1 MITLLGVLRLSSKV
15 LTVTLWVEDSSISCL
30 EPSKISMAVNLH
42 LACPCLP
49 VCIQNEFEEE
59 EEGDGE
65 RGKKREKRKKKH
77 DD

>member
-1 MITLLGVLRLSSKV
+1 M
-15 LTVTLWVEDSSISCL
+15 EDSSISCL

-59 EEGDGE
+59 EEGEG
-65 RGKKREKRKKKH
+65 RKKKGKKKKKH

>member
-1 MITLLGVLRLSSKV
+1 MITLLVVLRLSSKV

-59 EEGDGE
+59 EEGEGRE
-65 RGKKREKRKKKH
+65 EKKGKKKKKKH

>member
-1 MITLLGVLRLSSKV
+1 M
-15 LTVTLWVEDSSISCL
+15 EDSSISCL

-65 RGKKREKRKKKH
+65 RGKKREKKKKKY

>member
-1 MITLLGVLRLSSKV
+1 MISLVVLRLSSKV

-65 RGKKREKRKKKH
+65 RGKKREKKKKKH